1 MGYNINYVPF
11 IGYQCCAQVTGTV
24 MDVEDILSTF
34 EKIIV
39 YLKEADKPI

>member
-1 MGYNINYVPF
+1 MGHSINYVSF
-11 IGYQCCAQVTGTV
+11 IGYWRCAQVTGTV

-39 YLKEADKPI
+39 YLKEADKPV